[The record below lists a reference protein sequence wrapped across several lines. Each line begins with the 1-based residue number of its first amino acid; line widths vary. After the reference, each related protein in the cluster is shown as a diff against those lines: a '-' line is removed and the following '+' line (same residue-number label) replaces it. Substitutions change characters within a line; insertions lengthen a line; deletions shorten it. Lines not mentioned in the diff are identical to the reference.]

1 MTRLKW
7 LWWKFWAWLTT
18 PWRPEDKTNPRSK
31 KKRGDPAW
39 MIFATQLMYAV
50 NCAMVAVI
58 IVAFM
63 LLLMLN
69 AETVP

>member
-1 MTRLKW
+1 MTKLKW

-39 MIFATQLMYAV
+39 VLFLTHMMYVV
-50 NCAMVAVI
+50 NAGMGAVI
-58 IVAFM
+58 IVA
-63 LLLMLN
+63 LLMWAALN
-69 AETVP
+69 MGPQ